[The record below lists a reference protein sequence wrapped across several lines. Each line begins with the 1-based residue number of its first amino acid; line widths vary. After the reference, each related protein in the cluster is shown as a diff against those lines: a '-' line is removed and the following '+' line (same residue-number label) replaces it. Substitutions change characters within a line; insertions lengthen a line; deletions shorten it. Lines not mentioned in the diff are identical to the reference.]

1 MKKQNPKRQGVLRRF
16 RWGLLF
22 ALVYLV
28 TAVVSYFLYRAD
40 RHEYSIPMFIFIY
53 SSYPVYIILVE
64 VLRPIR
70 IWAHSELL
78 LVSMILL
85 FTTVLYFAIGQAVGN
100 FFRNIIRDTGKI
112 ETRSTP
118 KNT

>member
-1 MKKQNPKRQGVLRRF
+1 MKEQNPERQGILRRF
-16 RWGLLF
+16 RWGVLF

-40 RHEYSIPMFIFIY
+40 RHENSLPLFIFYY

-64 VLRPIR
+64 VFRPIR
-70 IWAHSELL
+70 SWAHSEAL
-78 LVSMILL
+78 LVSLILL
-85 FTTVLYFAIGQAVGN
+85 FSAVLYFAIGQAAGH
-100 FFRNIIRDTGKI
+100 FFRNIIRDASKI

-118 KNT
+118 NNM

>member
-1 MKKQNPKRQGVLRRF
+1 MKKQNPKRQGVLRRI

-28 TAVVSYFLYRAD
+28 TGLVSYFLYQAN
-40 RHEYSIPMFIFIY
+40 RHEYSIPGFVFIY
-53 SSYPVYIILVE
+53 SSYPVYLILVE

-70 IWAHSELL
+70 SWAHSELL

-85 FTTVLYFAIGQAVGN
+85 FTTVLYFAIGQAMVR
-100 FFRNIIRDTGKI
+100 FFRNIIRDMRNA
-112 ETRSTP
+112 ETRSAP
-118 KNT
+118 E